1 MHYVKISNS
10 VSSLN
15 LNTLV
20 QEEHIYNININTNC
34 QYSIYMYLLSLVM
47 QEIHS
52 KKGRLTNYIYLKLWY

>member
-20 QEEHIYNININTNC
+20 QEEHIYNININ
-34 QYSIYMYLLSLVM
+34 LHSLVM